1 MTKKLDIV
9 VVRRAAQCSHACLPP
24 SALYDV
30 VQSGADGKTKKPAGK
45 GKKKLFSFV
54 FLVVVVVVVVVVI
67 AAV

>member
-1 MTKKLDIV
+1 VQSRL
-9 VVRRAAQCSHACLPP
+9 SPPPP

-45 GKKKLFSFV
+45 GKKKFFSFV